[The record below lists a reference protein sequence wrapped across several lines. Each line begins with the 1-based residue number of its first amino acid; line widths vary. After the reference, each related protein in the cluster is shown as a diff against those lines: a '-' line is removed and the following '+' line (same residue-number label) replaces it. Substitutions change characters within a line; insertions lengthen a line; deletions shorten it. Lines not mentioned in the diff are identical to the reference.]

1 MESAYPMASSMP
13 KQMDPRLAYDDPL
26 LASRDFFHSITL
38 FPLGFPLTVE
48 SNSQEIL
55 QAASASWSYFPQTF
69 DREPVFLSL
78 GVSETRS
85 SELPPVPS
93 FRSRGHL
100 LSIVSDPENFL
111 VCDFKSGFQFG
122 WVTDPVAKDTAY
134 LRYFFLDVAVLT
146 TIQQKFLAPIHGAC
160 ISHDGH
166 GIALCGPSS
175 AGKSTLAY
183 ACSRAGWTYVSDDAT
198 FLVRS
203 ESSNY
208 AIGNCHTI
216 RFRENTKRFFPELF
230 HLPSSR
236 RANGSHRVE
245 AFTRHLP
252 IRTTANCC
260 IQHVVFLNRN
270 HTGEA
275 RLREFD
281 KQSALDWLTSF
292 TSYGETSVRDAELAA
307 YETLLKVPVLELCYT
322 DLEDAVS
329 LLDTLRRSG

>member
-1 MESAYPMASSMP
+1 MP

-26 LASRDFFHSITL
+26 LASRDFFYSTTL

-55 QAASASWSYFPQTF
+55 RAASTSWSYFRQAF

-85 SELPPVPS
+85 SALPPVPS

-100 LSIVSDPENFL
+100 LSMVSDPENFL
-111 VCDFKSGFQFG
+111 VCDFNTGFQFG
-122 WVTDPVAKDTAY
+122 WITEAVAKDPSF

-146 TIQQKFLAPIHGAC
+146 TLQQKHLAPIHGAC
-160 ISHDGH
+160 VSRNGR
-166 GIALCGPSS
+166 GITLCGPSS

-203 ESSNY
+203 ASPRY

-230 HLPSSR
+230 HLPASR
-236 RANGSHRVE
+236 RANGSQRIE
-245 AFTRHLP
+245 ALTRDLP
-252 IRTTANCC
+252 IQTTAGCHLD
-260 IQHVVFLNRN
+260 HVVFLKRS
-270 HTGEA
+270 HTGDA
-275 RLREFD
+275 RLRPSSKEW
-281 KQSALDWLTSF
+281 ALDW
-292 TSYGETSVRDAELAA
+292 
-307 YETLLKVPVLELCYT
+307 
-322 DLEDAVS
+322 
-329 LLDTLRRSG
+329 